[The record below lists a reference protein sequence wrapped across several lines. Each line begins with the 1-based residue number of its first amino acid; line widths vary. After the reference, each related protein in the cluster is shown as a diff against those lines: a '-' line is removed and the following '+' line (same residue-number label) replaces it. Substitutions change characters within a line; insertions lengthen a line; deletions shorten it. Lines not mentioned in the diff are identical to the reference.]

1 VNTLRRSSG
10 LQKAGR
16 GRGIATDSH
25 APVLKSLSAF
35 LQSECDIGKVL
46 FRMLEKMR
54 GESVR
59 SSLQRLTASRGDGDE
74 LPGLGW
80 S

>member
-1 VNTLRRSSG
+1 

-46 FRMLEKMR
+46 FRMFEKMR
-54 GESVR
+54 G
-59 SSLQRLTASRGDGDE
+59 
-74 LPGLGW
+74 
-80 S
+80 